1 MIINRYKIDYTG
13 GSSRD
18 PKIFLKGSSFDN
30 TKIYSD
36 FMRKKCYEIMP
47 TQPDF
52 EIILTEKKDNL
63 AQLTEIIDKIN
74 LDKKFIFIEVT
85 YNLGMFHVAG
95 ILINTE
101 KKIIEY
107 VDSMPADQSKDFDQ
121 ELREFINNNEK
132 LKTFKYHGLNEVYG
146 SYNFYPNLGYG
157 EYDYPPPQNTENQ
170 LIGTAY
176 RAFND
181 DLKNDDDLEYFE
193 SLKSNES
200 LQNFIKNYNS
210 SAGGTCKFWTYHIIN
225 KVVEN
230 NTTVINFVRSADWYR
245 STSYLEIGLKAIKYI
260 INEITNNVLNCV
272 KFKLKN

>member
-1 MIINRYKIDYTG
+1 MYII
-13 GSSRD
+13 
-18 PKIFLKGSSFDN
+18 
-30 TKIYSD
+30 
-36 FMRKKCYEIMP
+36 
-47 TQPDF
+47 
-52 EIILTEKKDNL
+52 
-63 AQLTEIIDKIN
+63 
-74 LDKKFIFIEVT
+74 
-85 YNLGMFHVAG
+85 
-95 ILINTE
+95 
-101 KKIIEY
+101 
-107 VDSMPADQSKDFDQ
+107 
-121 ELREFINNNEK
+121 
-132 LKTFKYHGLNEVYG
+132 

-272 KFKLKN
+272 KSKLKLKN